1 MAIVTTFK
9 QKALASALAALTLG
23 AGIAMSP
30 NAAQAR
36 FDRNGWAAA
45 GVIGGLALG
54 ALAAGAAQADSH
66 QSYYPDPGYDVAP
79 SAPAY
84 QPAYYDGP
92 TRRPTY
98 YGGPARTPS
107 YYGEPAYDG
116 DYRPHRHHHWRRGPN
131 RMEADPTFA
140 YKGPDCRLER
150 QSWFDGYA
158 WRVQKVP
165 VCR

>member
-1 MAIVTTFK
+1 MATITTFK

-54 ALAAGAAQADSH
+54 ALAVGAAQANSQQGYDVE
-66 QSYYPDPGYDVAP
+66 PGYDVGP

-84 QPAYYDGP
+84 QPAYYRGQ
-92 TRRPTY
+92 
-98 YGGPARTPS
+98 ARTPS
-107 YYGEPAYDG
+107 YYDDQAYEG
-116 DYRPHRHHHWRRGPN
+116 GYRQHRHHWRRGPN
-131 RMEADPTFA
+131 RMEPDPTFA
-140 YKGPDCRLER
+140 YKGPDCRLQR